1 MHEQGHPSH
10 NPYGHHRRA
19 SSPPHN
25 AINGAPGGSPL
36 APGPGVPNNND
47 VLQKTRQ
54 DLQREVTNLSMLLG
68 RAAAVLSGLDQALDP
83 HNAGATGSPPG
94 PHHAMQVN
102 VHTPHENGSPVH
114 GYNHGGHGNH
124 IHASHNH
131 GHGHPPSASMTPP
144 TSMPSDMT
152 TNSAL
157 ASLMALGSSGGP
169 AHPGAPARHEEHEM
183 MPPGPHYALTSR
195 DRDYL
200 ASTLALTTEFRQLS
214 GEWKSCIVTG
224 STALKSARA
233 SVTRAVTDLTEVVDQ
248 LQSIVS
254 KMNTAR
260 QKLITTLQRASPPG
274 AVGLEAAMEAQI
286 KAAQEK
292 AEEEEKLRIRAAE
305 RLASGWNSDD
315 EEEEEEKYVVP
326 VYTPPAHLVHTVISG
341 TTTTP
346 VQLSSYVQHVF
357 DQILDEMA
365 LKESILEA
373 LETMATLKDSGEE
386 DLPTLLDQQLT
397 NMTLLWELEPYL
409 ETVPERNEVEG
420 ELGILSWQME
430 KVK

>member
-36 APGPGVPNNND
+36 APGPGVPNSND

-94 PHHAMQVN
+94 PHHIMQVN

-169 AHPGAPARHEEHEM
+169 AHP
-183 MPPGPHYALTSR
+183 
-195 DRDYL
+195 
-200 ASTLALTTEFRQLS
+200 
-214 GEWKSCIVTG
+214 
-224 STALKSARA
+224 
-233 SVTRAVTDLTEVVDQ
+233 
-248 LQSIVS
+248 
-254 KMNTAR
+254 
-260 QKLITTLQRASPPG
+260 
-274 AVGLEAAMEAQI
+274 
-286 KAAQEK
+286 
-292 AEEEEKLRIRAAE
+292 
-305 RLASGWNSDD
+305 
-315 EEEEEEKYVVP
+315 
-326 VYTPPAHLVHTVISG
+326 VISG
-341 TTTTP
+341 TTATP

>member
-1 MHEQGHPSH
+1 HPQGYQPLAPRPGEMEEPASQYSSSSGWNQRLPGYSTVASSPFTTRLSSTGIVHSTGPPPPNSPPHYPRYPTGTSSSNYPLYRPAGPSQGHEYLASEAQQGPQGQQGQQGPQAQGTMAPHGGHPYGSRSSPSQGSVPQTSGYSTSYHHPAPGHKAAADIHERERGLANGGPASGAQSHLPPISMPHQPHPSHSTHPAHPAQPGHHPLPRPSEIMHEQGHPSH

-36 APGPGVPNNND
+36 APGPGVPNSND

-94 PHHAMQVN
+94 PHHIMQVN
-102 VHTPHENGSPVH
+102 VHTPHENDSPVH

-131 GHGHPPSASMTPP
+131 GHGHPPSTSMTPP

-183 MPPGPHYALTSR
+183 MPPGPHYVSHHGPPPSR
-195 DRDYL
+195 YPQ
-200 ASTLALTTEFRQLS
+200 A
-214 GEWKSCIVTG
+214 I
-224 STALKSARA
+224 
-233 SVTRAVTDLTEVVDQ
+233 
-248 LQSIVS
+248 
-254 KMNTAR
+254 
-260 QKLITTLQRASPPG
+260 PYP
-274 AVGLEAAMEAQI
+274 
-286 KAAQEK
+286 
-292 AEEEEKLRIRAAE
+292 
-305 RLASGWNSDD
+305 
-315 EEEEEEKYVVP
+315 
-326 VYTPPAHLVHTVISG
+326 
-341 TTTTP
+341 
-346 VQLSSYVQHVF
+346 
-357 DQILDEMA
+357 
-365 LKESILEA
+365 
-373 LETMATLKDSGEE
+373 
-386 DLPTLLDQQLT
+386 LP
-397 NMTLLWELEPYL
+397 
-409 ETVPERNEVEG
+409 RR
-420 ELGILSWQME
+420 S
-430 KVK
+430 

>member
-1 MHEQGHPSH
+1 M
-10 NPYGHHRRA
+10 NPT
-19 SSPPHN
+19 
-25 AINGAPGGSPL
+25 
-36 APGPGVPNNND
+36 
-47 VLQKTRQ
+47 KT
-54 DLQREVTNLSMLLG
+54 
-68 RAAAVLSGLDQALDP
+68 
-83 HNAGATGSPPG
+83 
-94 PHHAMQVN
+94 
-102 VHTPHENGSPVH
+102 
-114 GYNHGGHGNH
+114 
-124 IHASHNH
+124 
-131 GHGHPPSASMTPP
+131 
-144 TSMPSDMT
+144 
-152 TNSAL
+152 
-157 ASLMALGSSGGP
+157 
-169 AHPGAPARHEEHEM
+169 
-183 MPPGPHYALTSR
+183 LTSR

-214 GEWKSCIVTG
+214 GEWKGCIVTG

-233 SVTRAVTDLTEVVDQ
+233 SVTRAVSDLTEVVDQ

-254 KMNTAR
+254 KMNITR

-274 AVGLEAAMEAQI
+274 AVGLEDAMEAQI

-305 RLASGWNSDD
+305 RLAGGWNSDD

-341 TTTTP
+341 TTATP